1 MEQEA
6 HTNEQEQETTPH
18 LIALHPMGVLA
29 EVHGVAARWLVQAA
43 ATLLDQVVV
52 ALVVLP
58 LEALVELM
66 VTMVALQAVTAPTLD
81 T

>member
-1 MEQEA
+1 
-6 HTNEQEQETTPH
+6 
-18 LIALHPMGVLA
+18 MGVLA
-29 EVHGVAARWLVQAA
+29 EVHGVAARWLVQAT